1 MGAKAAMTAGTILSG
16 AVTTAWAWL
25 DTAMTGVWIDPH
37 YTANLPHDYVQVLS
51 AASGGHP
58 LALFTVVALIFAG
71 CFLVAELRWRR
82 WMLRALAAGQ
92 AGEDW

>member
-1 MGAKAAMTAGTILSG
+1 MGARIAMATGTVLSA

-25 DTAMTGVWIDPH
+25 DTAMTGTWIDPH

-58 LALFTVVALIFAG
+58 LALFVTVAAIFVL

-82 WMLRALAAGQ
+82 RMLRALASGQ
-92 AGEDW
+92 DGEDW